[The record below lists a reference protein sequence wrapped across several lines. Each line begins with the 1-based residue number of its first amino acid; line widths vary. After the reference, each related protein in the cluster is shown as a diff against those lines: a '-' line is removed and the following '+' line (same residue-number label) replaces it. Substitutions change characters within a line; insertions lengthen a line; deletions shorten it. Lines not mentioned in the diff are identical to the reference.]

1 MEDVGWVCDVDL
13 EVEVSVEDDT
23 FLASVPY
30 RADRVL
36 KSPSPTEEEEEE
48 EEDDDD
54 DVVSVVVAVAVVPVL
69 AVPYDLARLAAEAS
83 ESPAWSG

>member
-48 EEDDDD
+48 EEEEE

>member
-13 EVEVSVEDDT
+13 EVEVSVEDDG

-48 EEDDDD
+48 EEEEE